1 LTYLS
6 LLGGG
11 LWAYYLYYQAGANDW
26 QNNFAI
32 QTEVLPY
39 HDKLRLLVIH
49 VTSKNPRSSKFL
61 LTKVHG
67 DSFKLRIQKI
77 PMNVKVDEVISDDE
91 DKTNLIKTIDILATG
106 SGEYELLPNAELDD
120 MKSIVLPVNTMV
132 QVTAEMEVSTG
143 DIDKNGEP
151 DTDFISK
158 SAVVRISP

>member
-1 LTYLS
+1 
-6 LLGGG
+6 
-11 LWAYYLYYQAGANDW
+11 
-26 QNNFAI
+26 
-32 QTEVLPY
+32 
-39 HDKLRLLVIH
+39 
-49 VTSKNPRSSKFL
+49 
-61 LTKVHG
+61 
-67 DSFKLRIQKI
+67 
-77 PMNVKVDEVISDDE
+77 MNVKVDEVISDDE